1 MMRFML
7 TMAWRETRAAWRHFL
22 YFLVCIAVGVGA
34 LVAVS
39 LFGAN
44 VERAVTREARG
55 LLGGDLEIRLSRSIS
70 PKGRVMMDSLEDRGI
85 AVTHVSELVAMAARA
100 ERFPMGGQPTQIV
113 ELKAV
118 EAGYPLYGA
127 VKVEPSLPLSELLAP
142 SVSACESS
150 GSSHV
155 VSSKTPRASSPFP
168 PHTPCHGAVVQESL
182 LIRMRLAVGNRLKI
196 GQGLFVITGVV
207 RTEPD
212 RTANAFSLGPRVLI
226 SQEGLR
232 AAALVQSGSRI
243 RERYLLKIQA
253 STPPE
258 PLMYELR
265 GRLASESARV
275 SGYRDAQPQL
285 KQFLEQLTRYLGL
298 IGLTALFVGGLG
310 VATSIHAFVREKL
323 NTIAILKTV
332 GAESAT
338 VIGTYVL
345 QALMLGLAGSLI
357 GLVIGIL
364 LQQGLPWVGAGLLA
378 SDLLDQ
384 LGFAA
389 DLTGAAV
396 VPLGKGLA
404 LGLLSTLLFTLW
416 PLLTIR
422 DIKPSMIFRRDV
434 LPLDSAGAGDQSTW
448 WARWL
453 AVDRVKGLTSAGVGL
468 GLALL
473 SIWQAGS
480 WKVGLLFLGAFVA
493 AVLLLGALTW
503 TALRLLKTW
512 PRPGSLI
519 LRQALGNIV
528 RPGSQAVSITIA
540 IGIGV
545 MVVVTVS
552 LVEQSLLRQVGDN
565 RPTDAP
571 TFFFIDIQPDQ
582 AEGFTGLMRKQPG
595 GLISQ
600 LTPLVRSRL
609 SALNGRPIK
618 LEATSEEE
626 ERKEQVAE
634 KDERRK
640 NWYLSREYVLTFLE
654 ALPKDNQV
662 VKGRWWAPGQVFTK
676 PLVSVEEDAAKYLG
690 LTVGDTVEFDVHGA
704 AIAGEVSSIRKVEW
718 GNFSTNFYMIFS
730 PGALDGAPMTYA
742 ATVHVPPSEEVA
754 LQEAVVA
761 SFPNVTA
768 INVGDVLDGF
778 ARMLDRLSLAIRAVA
793 LFCVLSGALVMA
805 AALAATRYRR
815 LYESVILK
823 AVGATRS
830 VIARTFAVE
839 YALLG
844 AIGGLLGSGLAS
856 ALSWAVLA
864 TVFDLSWSLQPLVLA
879 AGCMTTIALTMLVGF
894 LSTYRIFGQPS
905 LSVLRHE

>member
-1 MMRFML
+1 MMQFML
-7 TMAWRETRAAWRHFL
+7 NMAWCETRAAWRHFL

-34 LVAVS
+34 VVAVS

-44 VERAVTREARG
+44 VEQAVTREARG
-55 LLGGDLEIRLSRSIS
+55 LLGGDLEIRLSRTIG
-70 PKGRVMMDSLEDRGI
+70 PQGMATLEFLSDRNFGI
-85 AVTHVSELVAMAARA
+85 THVSELVAMAARTGQI
-100 ERFPMGGQPTQIV
+100 PMGGQPTQIV

-118 EAGYPLYGA
+118 ESGYPLYGT
-127 VKVEPSLPLSELLAP
+127 VKVEPSLPLPELLTP
-142 SVSACESS
+142 SISVCSRS
-150 GSSHV
+150 G
-155 VSSKTPRASSPFP
+155 ASSVTSPTMLHASRF
-168 PHTPCHGAVVQESL
+168 TSDASCYGAVVQESL
-182 LIRMRLAVGNRLKI
+182 LIRMKLAVGDRLKI
-196 GQGLFVITGVV
+196 GQSLFIITGVI

-212 RTANAFSLGPRVLI
+212 RMANAFSLGPRVLL

-232 AAALVQSGSRI
+232 AALLIQPGSRV
-243 RERYLLKIQA
+243 RERYLVKIPA
-253 STPPE
+253 SMSPE

-265 GRLASESARV
+265 ERLASESARV

-310 VATSIHAFVREKL
+310 VAISIHAFVREKL
-323 NTIAILKTV
+323 NTIAILKTA
-332 GAESAT
+332 GADSAT
-338 VIGTYVL
+338 VIGTYLL
-345 QALMLGLAGSLI
+345 QALLLGLAGSLI

-364 LQQGLPWVGAGLLA
+364 LQQALPWVVAGFLA

-384 LGFAA
+384 LGFTA
-389 DLTGAAV
+389 DLSGTAI
-396 VPLGKGLA
+396 VPLAKGLA

-422 DIKPSMIFRRDV
+422 DIKPAMIFRRDT
-434 LPLDSAGAGDQSTW
+434 LPPVSAEGGEPVRNWVT
-448 WARWL
+448 RL
-453 AVDRVKGLTSAGVGL
+453 TKDRVKGGLLLIIGL

-480 WKVGLLFLGAFVA
+480 WKVGLMFLGAFVA
-493 AVLLLGALTW
+493 AVLLLGTLAW
-503 TALRLLKTW
+503 MMLRFLNRW

-519 LRQALGNIV
+519 LRQAFGNIV
-528 RPGSQAVSITIA
+528 RPGSQAVSITLA

-552 LVEQSLLRQVGDN
+552 LVERSLLRQVGDN

-582 AEGFTGLMRKQPG
+582 REGFASLMRTRRGGQPPE
-595 GLISQ
+595 LI
-600 LTPLVRSRL
+600 PLVRSRL
-609 SALNGRPIK
+609 SALNGKPIT
-618 LEATSEEE
+618 LEAISEGEA
-626 ERKEQVAE
+626 RKEQAVE

-640 NWYLSREYVLTFLE
+640 NWYLSREYVLTFFDT
-654 ALPKDNQV
+654 LPKDNEV
-662 VKGRWWAPGQVFTK
+662 VQGRWWKPGQVFAK
-676 PLVSVEEDAAKYLG
+676 PLVSIEAEVAKSLG
-690 LTVGDTVEFDVHGA
+690 LTVGDTIEVEVQGVSITADV
-704 AIAGEVSSIRKVEW
+704 SNIRKVNW

-730 PGALDGAPMTYA
+730 PGSLDGAPMTYV
-742 ATVHVPPSEEVA
+742 ATVHVSPSEEVA

-761 SFPNVTA
+761 LFPNVTA

-778 ARMLDRLSLAIRAVA
+778 ARMLDRLSFAIRAVA

-823 AVGATRS
+823 AMGATRS
-830 VIARTFAVE
+830 VIACSFAAE
-839 YALLG
+839 YAFLG

-864 TVFDLSWSLQPLVLA
+864 TVFDLSWSLQSPVLA
-879 AGCMTTIALTMLVGF
+879 VGCLATIALTMLVGF
-894 LSTYRIFGQPS
+894 LSTYRILGQPP